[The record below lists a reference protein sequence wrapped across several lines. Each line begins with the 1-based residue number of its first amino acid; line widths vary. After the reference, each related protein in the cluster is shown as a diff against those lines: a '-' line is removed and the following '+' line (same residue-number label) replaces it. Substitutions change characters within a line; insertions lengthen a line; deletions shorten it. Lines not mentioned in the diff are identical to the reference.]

1 MKKGKVKK
9 MKIAIISDIHSN
21 LEALKATLKD
31 IEKRKVDKIIC
42 LGDTIAKGVHPKEC
56 IELVRKNC
64 DIVLKGNCDEYFAME
79 HQDINNKPEQE
90 QKRIKW
96 NQSLI
101 TKEDRDYLI
110 NLPFCYEFYMSGSLV
125 RLFHATP
132 IANNKP
138 IINVDSIETKY
149 NMFLPSQNTT
159 SQNIADV
166 VIYGHIHHPYM
177 DKIYNKTLINVGSVG
192 NSYDVIR
199 NDKKDSNILETTK
212 SNYLIIEGEYGSKEY
227 TSEISFQFIKV
238 PYDIDKEL
246 QDENI
251 NIEKENY
258 RFELKQGKY
267 RDMTKIN
274 ENFRKIGIDVQKI

>member
-1 MKKGKVKK
+1 
-9 MKIAIISDIHSN
+9 MKIAIISDIHGN

-42 LGDTIAKGVHPKEC
+42 LGDTIAKGVHSKEC
-56 IELVRKNC
+56 LELVREKCEIILQGNC
-64 DIVLKGNCDEYFAME
+64 DIYFSME
-79 HQDINNKPEQE
+79 HKDIEQKYEQE

-101 TKEDRDYLI
+101 NKGDREYLLE
-110 NLPFCYEFYMSGSLV
+110 LPFCYEFYMSGSLV

-132 IANNKP
+132 VANNKA
-138 IINVDSIETKY
+138 ILNVDSIQTKY
-149 NMFLPSQNTT
+149 QMFLPSKNTV
-159 SQNIADV
+159 SQLTADV

-177 DKIYNKTLINVGSVG
+177 DKIYNKTIINVGSVG

-199 NDKKDSNILETTK
+199 NKEKDSNVLETTK
-212 SNYLIIEGEYGSKEY
+212 SNYLIIEGEYNCQEY
-227 TSEISFQFIKV
+227 NSDISFQFIKV
-238 PYDIDKEL
+238 PYDINKEL
-246 QDENI
+246 ENQNI

-258 RFELKQGKY
+258 RVELKEGIY

-274 ENFRKIGIDVQKI
+274 ENFRKLGIDVDKI

>member
-1 MKKGKVKK
+1 

-42 LGDTIAKGVHPKEC
+42 LGDIIAKGVHPKEC
-56 IELVRKNC
+56 IKLVRKNC

-138 IINVDSIETKY
+138 IINVNSIETKY

-177 DKIYNKTLINVGSVG
+177 DKIYNKTIINIGSVG

-227 TSEISFQFIKV
+227 TSEISFQFVKV

-267 RDMTKIN
+267 RDMTKVN